1 MPPIHLV
8 DGCFYGEPDVMADL
22 LDWAKGKGLTKD
34 TMATTFDGGCVMEFE
49 SLYLPINGHGIME
62 SDDGDRTKYYRVYE
76 GSWKD
81 GLSHGFGILTD
92 FVGSERYVGGW
103 NEGFKHGRGTMLFS
117 NGDRYEG
124 EWARG
129 EIEGRGTMLFSNGD
143 RYEGEW
149 EGQLFHGMGTLHC
162 SDGTF
167 VEGEWALG
175 LLLDR
180 FQGETRQGL
189 PHGRGVYE
197 FFSGKR
203 YEGEWENGYEHGQ
216 GITEFPNG
224 ERFEGEWLEGLRH
237 GKGKHYYDDAH
248 FHEYE
253 YFHGEL
259 LQIIEFSEDGS
270 EHTVLEDRNEILEA
284 IEKMRSTA
292 KKLTGENNQGP
303 RGVY

>member
-1 MPPIHLV
+1 MSAIHLD
-8 DGCFYGEPDVMADL
+8 DGCFYGEPDVMVDL
-22 LDWAKGKGLTKD
+22 LAWFKGKGLAMD
-34 TMATTFDGGCVMEFE
+34 TAFDGGCAIRLE

-62 SDDGDRTKYYRVYE
+62 FNDGDVYE

-81 GLSHGFGILTD
+81 GLMHGFGILTD
-92 FVGSERYVGGW
+92 FVGSETYVGGW
-103 NEGFKHGRGTMLFS
+103 NEGSKHGRGTMVFW
-117 NGDRYEG
+117 NGARYEG

-129 EIEGRGTMLFSNGD
+129 EIEGRGTMVFSNGD

-149 EGQLFHGMGTLHC
+149 GNQRFHGMGTLHC
-162 SDGTF
+162 SDGTL
-167 VEGEWALG
+167 VEGEWAEG

-224 ERFEGEWLEGLRH
+224 ERFEGEFLEGLRH
-237 GKGKHYYDDAH
+237 GKGKYYYDDAH

-259 LQIIEFSEDGS
+259 LRITEFSEDGS
-270 EHTVLEDRNEILEA
+270 EHTVLEDRGEILVA
-284 IEKMRSTA
+284 IEKMEMMT
-292 KKLTGENNQGP
+292 KKLTGECNKLLQWM
-303 RGVY
+303 Y